1 MSKKSPQGT
10 PSTPAEAVEVRIEKI
25 LNQGDGLGRKD
36 GQAVFVPLS
45 APGDLVRAT
54 IIKQGR
60 GFVQTTL
67 EEVLEAAPNAGKLP
81 ALITAIAEAAIS
93 SI

>member
-1 MSKKSPQGT
+1 MSENNPEGNSG
-10 PSTPAEAVEVRIEKI
+10 TPAEAVEVRIEKI
-25 LNQGDGLGRKD
+25 LNQGDGLGRHD

-45 APGDLVRAT
+45 APGDLVRAH

-67 EEVLEAAPNAGKLP
+67 SEVLEAGPDRREAPCPHYGDCGGCN
-81 ALITAIAEAAIS
+81 S
-93 SI
+93 ST